1 MQKNH
6 EIRME
11 DESVISAALKIMTD
25 RRTDQQTDGKVTS
38 APMGALEVKLNS
50 LLVNYD

>member
-1 MQKNH
+1 MIVGSEPECTFGNCQ
-6 EIRME
+6 
-11 DESVISAALKIMTD
+11 TD
-25 RRTDQQTDGKVTS
+25 GLTKQTDGKVTS